1 MKGLKLGKTSWLI
14 LSAGIFLVI
23 LVSLG
28 VTRSGQLKE
37 QTRLEEELTISTARV
52 EKIEV
57 TDLRPQ
63 LDELER
69 RLVEAESQRSEAAAR
84 LNQMI
89 DSVDVTD
96 KFFAIAGHSNVVI
109 NTISNSLLS
118 SKSINGVNCATISIG
133 ASISGDISDIID
145 FIISLNDGY
154 TTGFVQSA
162 QINTSVESSDN
173 GTPAPAPATTS
184 IQMIVYSYEGK

>member
-1 MKGLKLGKTSWLI
+1 MKGLKLSKTSWLI
-14 LSAGIFLVI
+14 LSAGIFSVI

-37 QTRLEEELTISTARV
+37 QNRLEEELTISTVRV
-52 EKIEV
+52 EKIEM
-57 TDLRPQ
+57 TDMRPQ

-118 SKSINGVNCATISIG
+118 PQSINGVNCATISIG
-133 ASISGDISDIID
+133 AGISGDTSDIID

-154 TTGFVQSA
+154 TTGYVQSA
-162 QINTSVESSDN
+162 QINIGDESSDN
-173 GTPAPAPATTS
+173 NTLANAS

>member
-1 MKGLKLGKTSWLI
+1 MKGLKLSKTSWLI

-37 QTRLEEELTISTARV
+37 QNRLEEELSISTLRV

-57 TDLRPQ
+57 TDMRPQ
-63 LDELER
+63 LDELES
-69 RLVEAESQRSEAAAR
+69 RLDEAESQRNEAAAR

-96 KFFAIAGHSNVVI
+96 KFFAIAGYSNVQI
-109 NTISNSLLS
+109 NTLSNSQLS
-118 SKSINGVNCATISIG
+118 LQKVNGVNCATISIG
-133 ASISGDISDIID
+133 ASISGDISDITD

-154 TTGFVQSA
+154 TTGYVQSA
-162 QINTSVESSDN
+162 QISTGGESSDN
-173 GTPAPAPATTS
+173 NTSAAAT
-184 IQMIVYSYEGK
+184 IQMIVHSYEGK